1 MYSTADIP
9 VSHTLYHSSLVFLRL
24 FYSKNLG
31 PIQIWGFTI
40 RKICLSIEEI
50 GVDILTKSPNRQKSM
65 FVLRPDKESSL
76 FTHFFHSLYKK
87 LINFSSFLNKV
98 YQNLYWL

>member
-1 MYSTADIP
+1 
-9 VSHTLYHSSLVFLRL
+9 
-24 FYSKNLG
+24 
-31 PIQIWGFTI
+31 
-40 RKICLSIEEI
+40 
-50 GVDILTKSPNRQKSM
+50 M

-98 YQNLYWL
+98 YQNLYWLYCKHRVDIFTFYKTAQQTGVGQDCNLSKSSKRLIYTILNILKLSF